1 MGWMEFAIGPLDQGW
16 TTSSCCLT
24 VTRHIFISKQICSH
38 SRNWDSSRHAK
49 IFLKI
54 VVQSGRCDCQVSHY
68 RQYPPGTQYAPDL
81 GHFSCLVFWCF
92 ASLCEGLTVWPLMAK
107 VYSYFE
113 SRGCDREG
121 WHEICFF
128 GWELG
133 RLFGGCLLVE
143 RVSVEK
149 CKAQFLLVPVFGTPW
164 CWSDIPRLAILLET
178 LSEWTSCV
186 DLGWL
191 LHQ

>member
-1 MGWMEFAIGPLDQGW
+1 
-16 TTSSCCLT
+16 
-24 VTRHIFISKQICSH
+24 
-38 SRNWDSSRHAK
+38 
-49 IFLKI
+49 
-54 VVQSGRCDCQVSHY
+54 
-68 RQYPPGTQYAPDL
+68 
-81 GHFSCLVFWCF
+81 
-92 ASLCEGLTVWPLMAK
+92 MAK

-149 CKAQFLLVPVFGTPW
+149 CEAQFLLVPVFGTPW
-164 CWSDIPRLAILLET
+164 C
-178 LSEWTSCV
+178 
-186 DLGWL
+186 
-191 LHQ
+191 